1 MVRALFG
8 MLAVSTFFIGGS
20 AFADEVKAQILKVDP
35 DKKAVTFVNGDGKE
49 TTLTVATDCKLP
61 ASRTGRQQPAT
72 NARKTEAKPMSLTDL
87 AKRVEFV
94 KDKGLPAFVT
104 VMQKDGKE
112 AVTEIKIDR
121 NEKPT
126 ALDKGKTDKR

>member
-8 MLAVSTFFIGGS
+8 TLAVSMFFFAGS
-20 AFADEVKAQILKVDP
+20 AFADEVKAKILKVDS

-49 TTLTVATDCKLP
+49 TTLVVATDCKLP
-61 ASRTGRQQPAT
+61 ASRANRASAT
-72 NARKTEAKPMSLTDL
+72 SGKKTDAKAMTLSDL

-104 VMQKDGKE
+104 IERKDGKE

-121 NEKPT
+121 NEKST
-126 ALDKGKTDKR
+126 ALDKSKADKK